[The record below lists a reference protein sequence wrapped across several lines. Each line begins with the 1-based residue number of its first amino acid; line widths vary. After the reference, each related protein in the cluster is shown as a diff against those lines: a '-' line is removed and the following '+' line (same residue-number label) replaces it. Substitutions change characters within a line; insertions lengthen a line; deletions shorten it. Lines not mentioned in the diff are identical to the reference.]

1 MRSPVARSCATAHGW
16 CSCHD
21 APPERSTH
29 GSRPSPLRPEQPAAQ
44 RRQDSSGQLLVGPFR
59 KGRPAKATGHR
70 GECPRP
76 SGSKQPIANRC
87 PRFTRTPVGCLVEVP
102 GIEPGSFGVKSGLL
116 RAQPAFAFLGPS
128 GHASKPLT
136 GSVAVRFPS
145 RSRDRTSWL
154 SLLADARHRAEGTP
168 GLTASLLLRQQERTR
183 AD

>member
-1 MRSPVARSCATAHGW
+1 MSAHSESVAAEFREHHTVGW
-16 CSCHD
+16 LV
-21 APPERSTH
+21 A
-29 GSRPSPLRPEQPAAQ
+29 GW
-44 RRQDSSGQLLVGPFR
+44 LVG
-59 KGRPAKATGHR
+59 
-70 GECPRP
+70 
-76 SGSKQPIANRC
+76 
-87 PRFTRTPVGCLVEVP
+87 LVEVP

-116 RAQPAFAFLGPS
+116 RAQPAIAFLGPS

>member
-87 PRFTRTPVGCLVEVP
+87 PRFARTPVGWLVEVP